1 MVFGTKFGAV
11 QEGQKVSNRGPADPS
26 WPYILYYKKWVKLF
40 YKVNLAAFYQFLS
53 DPGVPGVRSMGP
65 DV

>member
-1 MVFGTKFGAV
+1 MYPET
-11 QEGQKVSNRGPADPS
+11 
-26 WPYILYYKKWVKLF
+26 YILYYKKWVKLF